1 MRNKRLIISL
11 LTGAILGVFCIIGI
25 SLRMGFIGNELFIL
39 STWIN
44 RIIIGLVIGLA
55 PFYKIKNNTRNI
67 FFRGAFLG
75 FIISGSFYIA
85 TNFKDTPGF
94 FAGIVYGIIIDYIA
108 TKYEK

>member
-55 PFYKIKNNTRNI
+55 PFYKIKNNTRN
-67 FFRGAFLG
+67 FFLEVRF
-75 FIISGSFYIA
+75 
-85 TNFKDTPGF
+85 
-94 FAGIVYGIIIDYIA
+94 
-108 TKYEK
+108 